1 MRSELVYFAG
11 MQVSNRYLLSTLT
24 MKEVRRLHVTDARV
38 EETTNQVF
46 SSVANGD
53 YRHAAL
59 KEVKPVPG
67 LDSTLTSPAT

>member
-1 MRSELVYFAG
+1 MRSELVYVAG

-38 EETTNQVF
+38 EETTNRVF

-53 YRHAAL
+53 YRHATL
-59 KEVKPVPG
+59 EEVKPVPD
-67 LDSTLTSPAT
+67 LDSTLTSPAI